1 MPLGKI
7 VSENIKELM
16 DKNTERKSR
25 GIKPRKRS
33 QIIAIA
39 MEASRKAKG
48 A

>member
-16 DKNTERKSR
+16 AKNEERKSEK
-25 GIKPRKRS
+25 IKPRKRS

-39 MEASRKAKG
+39 MEAARKVKG
-48 A
+48 G